1 MLCVDVMLSGKKR
14 RRSRRAEEKRVE
26 HKMRNVI
33 VPAVLAALSMLIVAY
48 ALHYMDFD
56 IAHGNASGIL
66 IFASMGAS
74 AFILFITP
82 RSKAAHVSKFAKSY
96 IAAGIVGY
104 FGFAI
109 KPLVG
114 IYASLTIVMFIATMV
129 LVLARAE
136 HPPAV
141 GIAVAFVLYN
151 VGLGGILVV
160 VLAMLLLI
168 VIRIVLE
175 KAVFVIGHDVDRLA
189 EKL

>member
-1 MLCVDVMLSGKKR
+1 MR
-14 RRSRRAEEKRVE
+14 RDEIRVE
-26 HKMRNVI
+26 HKLRNVA

-48 ALHYMDFD
+48 ALHYVNFD
-56 IAHGNASGIL
+56 VAHGSASGIL

-74 AFILFITP
+74 AFILFMTP

-96 IAAGIVGY
+96 IAASIIGY

-109 KPLVG
+109 KPFVG
-114 IYASLTIVMFIATMV
+114 IYASLTLVMLIATIA

-151 VGLGGILVV
+151 VGFGGILVV

-168 VIRIVLE
+168 SIRIVLE
-175 KAVFVIGHDVDRLA
+175 KAVFAIERDVGRLV
-189 EKL
+189 ERL

>member
-1 MLCVDVMLSGKKR
+1 MKGRK
-14 RRSRRAEEKRVE
+14 SRNRLRNESIRIE
-26 HKMRNVI
+26 HKLRNI
-33 VPAVLAALSMLIVAY
+33 AIPALLAALSMLIIAY
-48 ALHYMDFD
+48 ILHYMNFD

-74 AFILFITP
+74 AFILFMTP

-96 IAAGIVGY
+96 IAAGLIGY
-104 FGFAI
+104 LGFAV
-109 KPLVG
+109 KPFLG
-114 IYASLTIVMFIATMV
+114 IYVSLTLVMLVATLT

-151 VGLGGILVV
+151 VGFMGIFVV
-160 VLAMLLLI
+160 VIAMVLLI
-168 VIRIVLE
+168 LIRVVLE
-175 KAVFVIGHDVDRLA
+175 KAVFIIEHDVNNLA